1 MTDLEKEIYS
11 KLSSDDY
18 RVSNNSISYYIYNYN
33 PLYSYIIENIN
44 HLEISDDNY
53 YSKLHILSVPE
64 ILFNYIRSNELEINI
79 LDTSEDDRIL
89 VISDNNRH
97 KLNYYFY
104 KGNPS
109 KKFRIFLRD
118 KKELAKLKLIM

>member
-18 RVSNNSISYYIYNYN
+18 RVSNNYISYYIYNYN

-79 LDTSEDDRIL
+79 IDTSEDDRIL

-104 KGNPS
+104 KGNSS